1 MRSRPITAAAVAI
14 TLFAAAAHGDDSSA
28 DARVELADGT
38 GARGMLLAIDEE
50 TVTLVAEG
58 ERRSWPL
65 ANVRRVVSEPAGRA
79 AAATVQVLLADGGEL
94 TGTDF
99 LQEGD
104 TGVVTV
110 AEGRIVLPLERVRS
124 VAWMAAGDER
134 PAWRDGLPAEPAGDV
149 VVVRREDGPEYV
161 ECAIAGVGAESV
173 SVVLD
178 GETIPVKRAK
188 ILGLEWLR
196 EPAEPAGGTVVR
208 VAGGRIQAGLVR
220 WSAEGLEI
228 DGSLRLP
235 APLLR
240 SIDYAAGRT
249 VPLATLPPERTDVE
263 PFFGSLA
270 AVDGLAAFFAPRF
283 IAGPDKDSPGTLLAR
298 PRTVATWRV
307 PADSRRFRA
316 AVTRD
321 VPVSAPARVEFVIA
335 IDGRESFRRRLDAA
349 AVEDGP
355 IAIDCDVTG
364 GRRLTITVDFVAG
377 DIGCGV
383 RLAEAAFEK

>member
-14 TLFAAAAHGDDSSA
+14 TLFAAAARGDEGLA

-38 GARGMLLAIDEE
+38 VARGGLLAIDEE

-65 ANVRRVVSEPAGRA
+65 ATVRRVVSEPAGPA
-79 AAATVQVLLADGGEL
+79 AAATVKVLLADGGEL
-94 TGTDF
+94 AGTDF
-99 LQEGD
+99 FQEGD

-124 VAWMAAGDER
+124 VAWMAADER

-161 ECAIAGVGAESV
+161 ECAIAGVGVESV

-196 EPAEPAGGTVVR
+196 ETAEPTGGTVVR

-235 APLLR
+235 ASLLR

-249 VPLATLPPERTDVE
+249 VALATLPPERTDVE
-263 PFFGSLA
+263 PFFGSLS

-283 IAGPDKDSPGTLLAR
+283 IAGPDEDSPSTLLAR
-298 PRTVATWRV
+298 PRTVVTWRV

-321 VPVSAPARVEFVIA
+321 VPVLAPARVEFVVA